1 MAYIGKD
8 LNNLGDVQTL
18 DNITFTN
25 SAGPYNLQKNSV
37 QVTNA
42 DTDSIMI
49 SIDGVVQGG
58 NYTVNATA
66 GTITFD
72 FSVSSSSVCNFVK
85 LFGTGVQLTPKDS
98 SVTSVKIA
106 DDAVTEAKLN
116 LISTSSVP
124 SLEAKGDG
132 SSQDGYIQLN
142 CSQNSH
148 GVKIQSPA
156 HSAGQSYTL
165 ILPTSV
171 GTANQVLATNG
182 NSTNQLT
189 WVDAQ
194 ETKPTVANVSQT
206 IAPATA
212 TDITITGT
220 NFVSIPQV
228 EFIKTDGSITVANSI
243 TFTSSTSLS
252 VNVTLALGN
261 YYVRIENPDG
271 NAGRSSSNIITASTA
286 PTWTTAAGS
295 LGSVAGDFS
304 GTVATVAGTSDSAV
318 TYSETTSV
326 LTNAA
331 QANCALNSTTGAI
344 TTTDF
349 GGSSTTATTYN
360 FTLRIT
366 DAEGQT
372 ADRAFSLTS
381 SFGATGG
388 GQFN

>member
-18 DNITFTN
+18 DNITFN
-25 SAGPYNLQKNSV
+25 AGAGPYNLQKGGV

-42 DTDSIMI
+42 DTDSIMV

-58 NYTVNATA
+58 NYTVNGSA

-72 FSVSSSSVCNFVK
+72 FSVNSNSVCDFVK

-156 HSAGQSYTL
+156 HSAGQSYKL
-165 ILPTSV
+165 ILPTGV

-182 NSTNQLT
+182 NATNQLS
-189 WVDAQ
+189 WIDAT
-194 ETKPTVANVSQT
+194 ETKPTVADVSQT

-212 TDITITGT
+212 TTINITGT

-228 EFIKTDGSITVANSI
+228 EFVKTDGSVTVANTIS
-243 TFTSSTSLS
+243 FTSSTSLS
-252 VNVTLALGN
+252 VNVTLASGN
-261 YYVRIENPDG
+261 YYVRVENPDG
-271 NAGRSSSNIITASTA
+271 NAGRSTNNIITASTA
-286 PTWTTAAGS
+286 PTFTTNAGS
-295 LGSVAGDFS
+295 LGTFAGNFS
-304 GTVATVAGTSDSAV
+304 GNLATIAGTSDSSITFSEVGSNLTTANV
-318 TYSETTSV
+318 TLSSAGV
-326 LTNAA
+326 LA
-331 QANCALNSTTGAI
+331 
-344 TTTDF
+344 TTDF
-349 GGSSTTATTYN
+349 GGTSTTATTYN
-360 FTLRIT
+360 FTVRIT

-372 ADRAFSLTS
+372 VDRAFSLTS